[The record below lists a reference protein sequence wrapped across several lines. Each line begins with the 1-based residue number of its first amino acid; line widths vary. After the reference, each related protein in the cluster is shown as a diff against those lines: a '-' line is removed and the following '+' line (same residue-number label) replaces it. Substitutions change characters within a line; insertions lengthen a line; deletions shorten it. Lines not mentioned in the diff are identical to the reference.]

1 MIGLSSGG
9 VVWVG
14 VAVFL
19 LFIAAEYKTAF
30 IEWAVG
36 GYWCGRRDANK
47 VALTFDDGPGEY
59 TPFILD
65 LLAAH
70 EAKATFFVTGENVEQ
85 HANVV
90 RRIVAEGHALGNH
103 GYRDEAPPLIGPDP
117 HQTADGIVSTQDI
130 VEETAGVRPTLFR
143 LPRGR
148 PRRDIWRAVREE
160 GMVVV
165 HASVASLSERT
176 QSPQSLSRVIVR
188 RARKGDIIILHDGWS
203 GQVGSSGP
211 PCLSALP
218 PIIAGLRE
226 KGLELVT
233 VPELLD
239 LPK

>member
-1 MIGLSSGG
+1 M
-9 VVWVG
+9 WVG

-47 VALTFDDGPGEY
+47 VALTFDDGPGEH
-59 TPFILD
+59 TPLILD
-65 LLAAH
+65 LLATNR
-70 EAKATFFVTGENVEQ
+70 AKATFFVTGENVERYP
-85 HANVV
+85 NVV

-103 GYRDEAPPLIGPDP
+103 GYRDEAPPLIGQDV
-117 HQTADGIVSTQDI
+117 HRTAKGLISTQNI
-130 VEETAGVRPTLFR
+130 IEETAGVRPTLFR

-188 RARKGDIIILHDGWS
+188 NARKGDIIILHDGWS
-203 GQVGSSGP
+203 GQPGSSGP
-211 PCLSALP
+211 PCVAALP
-218 PIIAGLRE
+218 LIITRLRE